1 MTTVTLTDFRSH
13 ASGMLDRVEQGETLL
28 VLRHGR
34 PIAEVTPIAN
44 RNDRQPSW
52 KKPGLRLSTK
62 GLSLSQTILAER
74 DHESV
79 S

>member
-1 MTTVTLTDFRSH
+1 MTTVTLTEFRSH
-13 ASGMLDRVEQGETLL
+13 ASGMLSRVEHGETLL

-34 PIAEVTPIAN
+34 PIAEVTPIASQN
-44 RNDRQPSW
+44 KGQSSW
-52 KKPGLRLSTK
+52 KRPALRLSTK
-62 GLSLSQTILAER
+62 GMSLSATILAER

>member
-1 MTTVTLTDFRSH
+1 MTTVTLTEFRSH
-13 ASGMLDRVEQGETLL
+13 ASGMLNRVENGETLL

-44 RNDRQPSW
+44 KDNGQPSW

-62 GLSLSQTILAER
+62 GTSLSAIILAER
-74 DHESV
+74 DHENIS
-79 S
+79 

>member
-1 MTTVTLTDFRSH
+1 MTTVTSTEFRSH
-13 ASGMLDRVEQGETLL
+13 ASAMLSRVEHGETLL

-34 PIAEVTPIAN
+34 PIAEVSPIVSVNNEQA
-44 RNDRQPSW
+44 SW
-52 KKPGLRLSTK
+52 KRPALRLSAK
-62 GLSLSQTILAER
+62 GMSLSATILAER

>member
-1 MTTVTLTDFRSH
+1 MTTVTLTEFRSH
-13 ASGMLDRVEQGETLL
+13 ASGMLSRVEKGETML

-34 PIAEVTPIAN
+34 PIAEVTPVTN
-44 RNDRQPSW
+44 RDNGQPSW

-62 GLSLSQTILAER
+62 GVSLSEAILTER
-74 DHESV
+74 AHEGV

>member
-1 MTTVTLTDFRSH
+1 MTTVTLTEFRSH
-13 ASGMLDRVEQGETLL
+13 ASGMLNRVENGETLL

-34 PIAEVTPIAN
+34 PIAEVTPVAN
-44 RNDRQPSW
+44 QNNGQPSW

-62 GLSLSQTILAER
+62 GISLSAAILAER
-74 DHESV
+74 DHESI

>member
-13 ASGMLDRVEQGETLL
+13 ASGMLTRVENGETIV

-34 PIAEVTPIAN
+34 PVAEVIPVA
-44 RNDRQPSW
+44 RQSDALPSW
-52 KKPGLRLSTK
+52 KQPALRLSAK
-62 GLSLSQTILAER
+62 GAGLSSSILEER
-74 DHESV
+74 AREDV